1 MADITNVQLNTQ
13 ITPVPGTQQP
23 ATPVT
28 TAEQR
33 GQEVLSNLRS
43 GQTLEGRVVSVE
55 TSANGARTALIDLGG
70 DALFSARLDAGMAIA
85 EGSAVTF
92 QVRTT
97 ADGQINL
104 NPLYQNTALDSSVM
118 RALLEAGMSRDANSM
133 QMVRDMMNA
142 GLPVD
147 RESLQVMARAVTDF
161 PNAEMNTLMQLRA
174 MDLPVTENN
183 ITQMQNYQNY
193 QHQISTA
200 LNDIMNGLPAAFQN
214 VAQTGNAMQALDLY
228 GALMRLFTNPEEPI
242 TELPYLNTEAAD
254 ASAAVQG
261 DVTGGLPG
269 SPEGQATL
277 LDEEFMAAGRA
288 ALEEGLA
295 DLDLFGGG
303 GREAGITIANENAQ
317 ALDAPF
323 TFAADGTRMEAQPAQ
338 AMPGQESF
346 SDLLKALGLPEEAA
360 QMPQDALFK
369 ALSDHYQITA
379 HSSPEIDAAWG
390 KLFESKDFEGLMK
403 NVMNEQWLLRPEDV
417 RDKGNIE
424 ELYTRL
430 KSHTQQL
437 SAVLNN
443 TLGPNATVTQQMNNL
458 NGNLDFMNQLN
469 QMFQYVQLPLQL
481 QNQNAHGDLYVYTNK
496 KSLARE
502 DGSVSAIL
510 HLDMEALGP
519 LDVYVKMRDAKVSTN
534 FYLASDEAIDL
545 IAEHIGE
552 LNEKLARRGYTMEAR
567 MMLQSEMSGEDA
579 AVDEMLR
586 TNPAS
591 VGMVSELSFDARA

>member
-1 MADITNVQLNTQ
+1 MADIGNIQLNTP
-13 ITPVPGTQQP
+13 ITPVPGSQGT
-23 ATPVT
+23 TPVT

-33 GQEVLSNLRS
+33 GQETLARLQS
-43 GQTLEGRVVSVE
+43 GQTLEGRVVTVE
-55 TSANGARTALIDLGG
+55 TAANGARTAMIDLGG
-70 DALFSARLDAGMAIA
+70 DGLFSARLDSGMAIS
-85 EGSAVTF
+85 EGSLVTF

-104 NPLYQNTALDSSVM
+104 NPLYQNTALDSSAM
-118 RALLEAGMSRDANSM
+118 RALLEAGMNTDRNSL
-133 QMVRDMMNA
+133 QMVRDMMSE

-147 RESLQVMARAVTDF
+147 RESLQTMARAINDF

-174 MDLPVTENN
+174 MDMPVTENN
-183 ITQMQNYQNY
+183 ITQMNNYMNY
-193 QHQISTA
+193 EHQIATA

-228 GALMRLFTNPEEPI
+228 GALMRLFTTPEEPI
-242 TELPYLNTEAAD
+242 TELPYLNATAAD
-254 ASAAVQG
+254 ASAAVQS
-261 DVTGGLPG
+261 DMREGLPG
-269 SPEGQATL
+269 SPEGEATL

-288 ALEEGLA
+288 AMEEGLA
-295 DLDLFGGG
+295 DLDLFGGSAN
-303 GREAGITIANENAQ
+303 EAGVRIANENAQ
-317 ALDAPF
+317 ALEAPF
-323 TFAADGTRMEAQPAQ
+323 TFAADGSRIEAQQ
-338 AMPGQESF
+338 VQTESF
-346 SDLLKALGLPEEAA
+346 ADLMKAVGLPDEAV
-360 QMPQDALFK
+360 QLPQEALFK
-369 ALSDHYQITA
+369 ALSDQYQLTA
-379 HSSPEIDAAWG
+379 HQSPELDASWG
-390 KLFESKDFEGLMK
+390 RLFAREEFDGLLK
-403 NVMNEQWLLRPEDV
+403 NAMNEQWLLRPEDV
-417 RDKGNIE
+417 RDKSNID

-437 SAVLNN
+437 SSVLNN
-443 TLGPNATVTQQMNNL
+443 TLGPNAPVTQQINNL

-510 HLDMEALGP
+510 HLDMESLGP
-519 LDVYVKMRDAKVSTN
+519 LDVYVKMREQKVSTN

-545 IAEHIGE
+545 IAEHIDE

-591 VGMVSELSFDARA
+591 VGVVSELSFDARA